1 MSIEFRLFRI
11 PVRIHLWF
19 WLMALWLWT
28 LRSDEGWAGLVI
40 WVAVVFQGILM
51 HELGHALVGRAFG
64 RQPRIELVALG
75 GLTWWEQREPM
86 SPGRSFLVSAAG
98 PAVGIFIGSLALV
111 LMDALRIPDP
121 SLARYGFRSLVYVNL
136 GWGVLNLLPVLP
148 LDGGNIVASLMEFV
162 APSRGRLL
170 ACYVSFTA
178 VGLLVAATVALQ
190 QYPATILLFLLGFS
204 TYQAFRI
211 ERQRLSGRAPVDAPP
226 KSLVQQA
233 FEALERGDGQALI
246 RLASELV
253 ARADATAELDEAFH
267 LLAWGRLINGEP
279 TEAYQA
285 LISMSGDRA
294 ADPALEGAVLVELGK
309 PADAVP
315 LLEAARERGG
325 AFVEGYYQRALREK
339 GA

>member
-11 PVRIHLWF
+11 PIRIHLWF

-28 LRSDEGWAGLVI
+28 LNSDEGWAGLLI

-64 RQPRIELVALG
+64 RQPRIELIALG

-86 SPGRSFLVSAAG
+86 SPGRNLLVSAAG

-111 LMDALRIPDP
+111 LMDALRVPDP
-121 SLARYGFRSLVYVNL
+121 SLARYTFRSLIFVNL
-136 GWGVLNLLPVLP
+136 GWGLLNLLPVLP
-148 LDGGNIVASLMEFV
+148 LDGGNIVASVMELL

-170 ACYVSFTA
+170 ACYVSFG
-178 VGLLVAATVALQ
+178 VIGLLFAVTVTFK
-190 QYPATILLFLLGFS
+190 QYPATILLFLLAFS

-211 ERQRLSGRAPVDAPP
+211 ERQRLTSPP
-226 KSLVQQA
+226 PEGVQPQNLVKQA

-246 RLASELV
+246 GVASELV
-253 ARADATAELDEAFH
+253 TGAESTEQLDEAFH

-279 TEAYQA
+279 GEAHQA
-285 LISMSGDRA
+285 LTSMSGDRA

-309 PADAVP
+309 PDDAVP
-315 LLEAARERGG
+315 LLEKACERGG
-325 AFVEGYYQRALREK
+325 AFAQAYYQRALRDK
-339 GA
+339 NV

>member
-40 WVAVVFQGILM
+40 WVLVVFQGILM

-86 SPGRSFLVSAAG
+86 SPGRSLLVSAAG
-98 PAVGIFIGSLALV
+98 PAVGIFIGSLSLG

-121 SLARYGFRSLVYVNL
+121 SLARYAFLSLIYVNL
-136 GWGVLNLLPVLP
+136 GWGLLNLLPVLP
-148 LDGGNIVASLMEFV
+148 LDGGNIVASLMELV

-170 ACYVSFTA
+170 ACYVSFAAT
-178 VGLLVAATVALQ
+178 GLLLAATVAFQ

-211 ERQRLSGRAPVDAPP
+211 ERQRLAGPP
-226 KSLVQQA
+226 AEVVPPQSLIQQA
-233 FEALERGDGQALI
+233 FEALERGDGQALV
-246 RLASELV
+246 RLASELI
-253 ARADATAELDEAFH
+253 ASAHATPELDEAFH

-285 LISMSGDRA
+285 LTSMSGDRT

-309 PADAVP
+309 AADAVP

-325 AFVEGYYQRALREK
+325 AFVEAYYRRALSEK

>member
-11 PVRIHLWF
+11 PIRIHLWF

-28 LRSDEGWAGLVI
+28 LNSDEGWAGLLI

-64 RQPRIELVALG
+64 RQPRIELIALG

-86 SPGRSFLVSAAG
+86 SPGRNLLVSAAG

-111 LMDALRIPDP
+111 LMDALRVPDP
-121 SLARYGFRSLVYVNL
+121 SLARYTFRSLIFVNL
-136 GWGVLNLLPVLP
+136 GWGLLNLLPVLP
-148 LDGGNIVASLMEFV
+148 LDGGNIVASVMELL

-170 ACYVSFTA
+170 ACYVSFG
-178 VGLLVAATVALQ
+178 VIGLLFAVTVTFK
-190 QYPATILLFLLGFS
+190 QYPATILLFLLAFS

-211 ERQRLSGRAPVDAPP
+211 ERQRLTAQPGEGIQPQ
-226 KSLVQQA
+226 SLVQEA

-246 RLASELV
+246 RVASELV
-253 ARADATAELDEAFH
+253 TGAESTEELDEAFH

-279 TEAYQA
+279 GEAHQA
-285 LISMSGDRA
+285 LTSMSGDRA
-294 ADPALEGAVLVELGK
+294 ELGK
-309 PADAVP
+309 PDDAVP
-315 LLEAARERGG
+315 LLEKACERGG
-325 AFVEGYYQRALREK
+325 AFAQAYYQRALRDK
-339 GA
+339 NV

>member
-11 PVRIHLWF
+11 PIRIHLWF

-28 LRSDEGWAGLVI
+28 LNSDEGWAGLLI

-64 RQPRIELVALG
+64 RQPRIELIALG

-86 SPGRSFLVSAAG
+86 SPGRNLLVSAAG

-111 LMDALRIPDP
+111 LMDAMRVPDP
-121 SLARYGFRSLVYVNL
+121 SLARYTFRSLIFVNL
-136 GWGVLNLLPVLP
+136 GWGLLNLLPVLP
-148 LDGGNIVASLMEFV
+148 LDGGNIVASVMELL

-170 ACYVSFTA
+170 ACYVSFG
-178 VGLLVAATVALQ
+178 VIGLLFAVTVTFK
-190 QYPATILLFLLGFS
+190 QYPATILLFLLAFS

-211 ERQRLSGRAPVDAPP
+211 ERQRLTSPP
-226 KSLVQQA
+226 PEGVQPQNLVKQA
-233 FEALERGDGQALI
+233 FEALERGDAQALI
-246 RLASELV
+246 GVASELV
-253 ARADATAELDEAFH
+253 TSAESTEDLDEAFH

-279 TEAYQA
+279 GEAHQA
-285 LISMSGDRA
+285 LTSMSGDRA

-309 PADAVP
+309 PDDAVP
-315 LLEAARERGG
+315 LLEKACERGG
-325 AFVEGYYQRALREK
+325 AFAQAYYQRALDDK
-339 GA
+339 NV

>member
-11 PVRIHLWF
+11 PIRIHLWF

-28 LRSDEGWAGLVI
+28 LNSDEGWAGLLI

-64 RQPRIELVALG
+64 RQPRIELIALG

-86 SPGRSFLVSAAG
+86 SPGRNLLVSAAG

-111 LMDALRIPDP
+111 LMDALRVPDP
-121 SLARYGFRSLVYVNL
+121 SLARYTFRSLIFVNL
-136 GWGVLNLLPVLP
+136 GWGLLNLLPVLP
-148 LDGGNIVASLMEFV
+148 LDGGNIVASVMELL

-170 ACYVSFTA
+170 ACYVSFG
-178 VGLLVAATVALQ
+178 VIGLLFAVTVTFK
-190 QYPATILLFLLGFS
+190 QYPATILLFLLAFS

-211 ERQRLSGRAPVDAPP
+211 ERQRLTSPP
-226 KSLVQQA
+226 PEGVQPQNLVKQA

-246 RLASELV
+246 GVASELV
-253 ARADATAELDEAFH
+253 TSAESTEELDEAFH

-279 TEAYQA
+279 GEAHQA
-285 LISMSGDRA
+285 LTSMSGDRA

-309 PADAVP
+309 PDDAVP
-315 LLEAARERGG
+315 LLEKACERGG
-325 AFVEGYYQRALREK
+325 AFAQAYYQRALRDK
-339 GA
+339 TV